1 MAKVY
6 LVTIKENGKLASF
19 YEAYDSFDKAVN
31 NLRKKCKEWNRQIRE
46 TEMKNEFKVYTN
58 AGDFVHTLRIVDV
71 WVR

>member
-31 NLRKKCKEWNRQIRE
+31 KLRKECKEWNRQIRE

-58 AGDFVHTLRIVDV
+58 AGDYVHTLRIVDV

>member
-1 MAKVY
+1 MEKVY

-31 NLRKKCKEWNRQIRE
+31 KLRNECKEWNRQIRE
-46 TEMKNEFKVYTN
+46 TERKNEFKVYTN